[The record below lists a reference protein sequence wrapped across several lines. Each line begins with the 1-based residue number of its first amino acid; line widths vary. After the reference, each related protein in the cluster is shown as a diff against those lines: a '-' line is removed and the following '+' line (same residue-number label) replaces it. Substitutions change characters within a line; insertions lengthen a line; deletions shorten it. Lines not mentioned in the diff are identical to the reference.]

1 MSLMNLYCKL
11 MKVQEFTNRRLGGSR
26 KKKTSKSFFWRRV
39 ASLIVSFLIDEL
51 FKKAKVKM
59 VMIVLGYKVFTFGAI
74 EEEDAKKNKK
84 FVVSGQ
90 RFKYHLGNMNEIVVF
105 LVYLNDPWRV

>member
-1 MSLMNLYCKL
+1 
-11 MKVQEFTNRRLGGSR
+11 
-26 KKKTSKSFFWRRV
+26 
-39 ASLIVSFLIDEL
+39 
-51 FKKAKVKM
+51 M

-105 LVYLNDPWRV
+105 LVYLNDP